1 MFGSPRVA
9 SLNCRA
15 PSTSSLTSFSSR
27 IHSLS
32 VVFLIVTMHCKPH
45 HQVMETLGFHK
56 TKPGVVDV
64 DFKAWDIQLHGL
76 HNIKV
81 RVILAAYSDSVVCRP
96 GEESACPPPYGSPR
110 SQASHSG
117 ITLTGR
123 LYSAKWINFQKNSK
137 LPLTKMTKN
146 LESNMTIPNF

>member
-1 MFGSPRVA
+1 
-9 SLNCRA
+9 
-15 PSTSSLTSFSSR
+15 
-27 IHSLS
+27 
-32 VVFLIVTMHCKPH
+32 MHCRLHP
-45 HQVMETLGFHK
+45 QVMETLDFHK

-81 RVILAAYSDSVVCRP
+81 RVILAAYGDSIVCRP